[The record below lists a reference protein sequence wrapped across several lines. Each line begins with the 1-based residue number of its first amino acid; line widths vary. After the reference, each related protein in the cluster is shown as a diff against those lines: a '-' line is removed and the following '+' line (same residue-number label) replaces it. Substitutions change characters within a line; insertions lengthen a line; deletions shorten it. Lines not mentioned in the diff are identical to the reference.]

1 MYIVIRVCGIENIIV
16 TADIVVY
23 LIHGKK
29 SNLKFLELEQAELYN
44 DLPLTIIIKIYYT
57 FKVVL
62 FYLLFLYLY
71 FSCK

>member
-23 LIHGKK
+23 LIHGEK

-44 DLPLTIIIKIYYT
+44 DLLLDVIIKIYYT